1 MSFIQRLLQLIKN
14 ILGLNSSSA
23 DEDSDHAETIPDV
36 IDVAFDLVDGELH
49 DAILVFDTSEAID
62 RLADL
67 DLDTGYHQCQSLP
80 ICFVQ
85 LTTSQLREVA
95 ERDEV
100 RSIRKNVELDYYND
114 GARQATRVEE
124 VHDDLGYTGDGVHAV
139 VIDSGV
145 DGDHPDLQ
153 RNVAANW
160 QWAGQPGAD
169 ESGWVDAS
177 GLDTDT
183 VGHGTHVSG
192 TVGGDG
198 SQSDGRLRG
207 MAPDATLSV
216 YSAGATLFITQA
228 VAAYDHMISRKRAG
242 ETDVQIVTNSY
253 GSSSA
258 DDFDPDDP
266 LNVAT
271 WEAFNE
277 GILPV
282 FSAGN
287 SGPETDTLND
297 YAKAPH
303 VLSVGAT
310 TDDKEITEFSSRGR
324 ESTADGPTNYDRQRA
339 LENLREYHETGSR
352 PGTLGLYR
360 IGVGAP
366 GKLVNSTMSP
376 LDLLQLQDLD
386 LDIWYEE
393 LSGTSMSCPVV
404 SGIAAL
410 AIDAY
415 QDQHEGSVEPIDV
428 LNTIETEA
436 KDAHDGYTP
445 WNIGAGFVDG
455 YATVVR
461 AEEGNWGTFDSVE
474 LVTGTTATTTAD

>member
-1 MSFIQRLLQLIKN
+1 M
-14 ILGLNSSSA
+14 NSSGTG
-23 DEDSDHAETIPDV
+23 DETDEPAETIQDV
-36 IDVAFDLVDGELH
+36 IDDAFDLVDADGH
-49 DAILVFDTSEAID
+49 DAVVVFDTPDAIE
-62 RLADL
+62 RLVDL
-67 DLDTGYHQCQSLP
+67 DLDTDYHECQSLP

-85 LTTSQLREVA
+85 LTTPQLEEVA
-95 ERDEV
+95 EWDEV
-100 RSIRKNVELDYYND
+100 RSIRKNVELDYYNAE
-114 GARQATRVEE
+114 ARAATRVDA
-124 VHDDLGYTGDGVHAV
+124 VQTDLGYTGDGVHAV

-145 DGDHPDLQ
+145 DGDHPDLTT
-153 RNVAANW
+153 NVTANW
-160 QWAGQPGAD
+160 QWAGRPGAG
-169 ESGWVDAS
+169 ESVWVDAS
-177 GLDTDT
+177 GMDTDT

-228 VAAYDHMISRKRAG
+228 VAAYDHMITRKRDG
-242 ETDVQIVTNSY
+242 ETDVQIVSNSY

-258 DDFDPDDP
+258 ADFDPDAP

-287 SGPETDTLND
+287 SGPETNTLND

-310 TDDKEITEFSSRGR
+310 TDAKQVTEFSSRGR
-324 ESTADGPTNYDRQRA
+324 TPSADGPSNYDRQRA
-339 LENLREYHETGSR
+339 LENLRAYHESGSISG
-352 PGTLGLYR
+352 PVGLYR

-376 LDLLQLQDLD
+376 LDLLQLRNLD
-386 LDIWYEE
+386 LDIWYAE

-404 SGIAAL
+404 SGIGAL
-410 AIDAY
+410 AIDAA
-415 QDQHEGSVEPIDV
+415 QSTSDGAVAPIDV

-436 KDAHDGYTP
+436 EDALEAYTP
-445 WNIGAGFVDG
+445 WNMGAGFVDG
-455 YATVVR
+455 YDTVVR
-461 AEEGNWGTFDSVE
+461 AEDGNWGTFDTVE
-474 LVTGTTATTTAD
+474 LVSGPSATTTAD